1 MKKIMLGMMA
11 LCAATAFGDL
21 KIGTVDMMTLVRNHK
36 NYDTNKKILQ
46 GSEKDYQ
53 KELDSMKA
61 ELDALQDEGK
71 KIADQARNPM
81 ISQAQKDKIEKELLD
96 IQNKYVAGQ
105 QKLRSKAMES
115 QQKLQELETQLLKI
129 TTEEIRAV
137 VNKFAEDNDYE
148 RRWASIPSTPRAG
161 RKTMKASEL
170 AKVLGGTLEG
180 EDVELSACGGLEEA
194 RPGDLSFCKDPK
206 HVKLVES
213 TKASAVLLPPE
224 WDKGAPCSVIRVA
237 DPNHA
242 CMAAAKMFAPPEP
255 VRAPGVHSTA
265 IVDPSVK
272 LGKDV
277 HIGPFTVIEKG
288 AEIGDGA
295 VIEAQVFIG
304 EGCKVGAKTHI
315 YPQVT
320 LREGTIVGADCIIH
334 CGVRLGGDGYGFNN
348 GRREDGSV
356 FIEKIP
362 QLGIV
367 EIGDGVEI
375 GSNTTIDRARIGRT
389 YIGPMTKI
397 DNLVQI
403 GHNVKVKGYSGLIA
417 QSGVA
422 GSTEIGYGCLIW
434 AQAGISGHIKIADG
448 VQVGPQAGVP
458 QSLDGSL
465 KYVIGAPAMSMKDLA
480 AITLAPKMIQK
491 LKGEVKELK
500 AQLAAK

>member
-1 MKKIMLGMMA
+1 M
-11 LCAATAFGDL
+11 
-21 KIGTVDMMTLVRNHK
+21 R
-36 NYDTNKKILQ
+36 
-46 GSEKDYQ
+46 
-53 KELDSMKA
+53 
-61 ELDALQDEGK
+61 
-71 KIADQARNPM
+71 
-81 ISQAQKDKIEKELLD
+81 
-96 IQNKYVAGQ
+96 
-105 QKLRSKAMES
+105 
-115 QQKLQELETQLLKI
+115 
-129 TTEEIRAV
+129 
-137 VNKFAEDNDYE
+137 
-148 RRWASIPSTPRAG
+148 
-161 RKTMKASEL
+161 ASEL

-180 EDVELSACGGLEEA
+180 DDVEISAAAGLEEA

-213 TKASAVLLPPE
+213 TKASAVLLPPD
-224 WDKGAPCSVIRVA
+224 WDRGAPCSVIRVE

-242 CMAAAKMFAPPEP
+242 CMAAAKLFAPPEP
-255 VRAPGVHSTA
+255 VRAPGVHPTA

-272 LGKDV
+272 LGEGV
-277 HIGPFTVIEKG
+277 HIGAYTVVESG

-295 VIEAQVFIG
+295 VVEAQVFIG
-304 EGCKVGAKTHI
+304 EGCRVGAKTHI

-320 LREGTIVGADCIIH
+320 LREGTVVGRDCIIH

-434 AQAGISGHIKIADG
+434 AQAGVSGHIRIADG
-448 VQVGPQAGVP
+448 VQVGPQAGVS
-458 QSLDGSL
+458 QSLDGSV
-465 KYVIGAPAMSMKDLA
+465 KYVLGAPAESMRDFGA
-480 AITLAPKMIQK
+480 RTLLPKMFAK
-491 LKGEVKELK
+491 LKAELKELK
-500 AQLAAK
+500 ARLDAK

>member
-1 MKKIMLGMMA
+1 
-11 LCAATAFGDL
+11 
-21 KIGTVDMMTLVRNHK
+21 
-36 NYDTNKKILQ
+36 
-46 GSEKDYQ
+46 
-53 KELDSMKA
+53 
-61 ELDALQDEGK
+61 
-71 KIADQARNPM
+71 
-81 ISQAQKDKIEKELLD
+81 
-96 IQNKYVAGQ
+96 
-105 QKLRSKAMES
+105 
-115 QQKLQELETQLLKI
+115 
-129 TTEEIRAV
+129 
-137 VNKFAEDNDYE
+137 
-148 RRWASIPSTPRAG
+148 
-161 RKTMKASEL
+161 MKASKL
-170 AKVLGGTLEG
+170 AEILDGTLEG
-180 EDVELSACGGLEEA
+180 ADVELTACGGLEEA

-206 HVKLVES
+206 HVKLVAE

-224 WDKGAPCSVIRVA
+224 WEQGAPCAIIRVA

-242 CMAAAKMFAPPEP
+242 CMAAAKLFAPPEP
-255 VRAPGVHSTA
+255 VRVPGVHPTA
-265 IVDPSVK
+265 IIDPSVK
-272 LGKDV
+272 LGEGV
-277 HIGPFTVIEKG
+277 YIGAYTVIEKG
-288 AEIGDGA
+288 TEIAAGA

-304 EGCKVGAKTHI
+304 EGCRVGAHTHI

-320 LREGTIVGADCIIH
+320 LREGTVVGADCILH

-356 FIEKIP
+356 YIEKIP

-458 QSLDGSL
+458 QTLDGSV
-465 KYVIGAPAMSMKDLA
+465 KYVLGAPAESMKDFGGRVL
-480 AITLAPKMIQK
+480 LPKMVAK
-491 LKGEVKELK
+491 LRAEVKELK

>member
-1 MKKIMLGMMA
+1 
-11 LCAATAFGDL
+11 
-21 KIGTVDMMTLVRNHK
+21 
-36 NYDTNKKILQ
+36 
-46 GSEKDYQ
+46 
-53 KELDSMKA
+53 
-61 ELDALQDEGK
+61 
-71 KIADQARNPM
+71 
-81 ISQAQKDKIEKELLD
+81 
-96 IQNKYVAGQ
+96 
-105 QKLRSKAMES
+105 
-115 QQKLQELETQLLKI
+115 
-129 TTEEIRAV
+129 
-137 VNKFAEDNDYE
+137 
-148 RRWASIPSTPRAG
+148 
-161 RKTMKASEL
+161 MKASEL
-170 AKVLGGTLEG
+170 AARLGGVLEG
-180 EDVELSACGGLEEA
+180 ADVELSACGGLEEA
-194 RPGDLSFCKDPK
+194 RKGDLSFCKDVK
-206 HVKLVES
+206 HVKLVQS
-213 TKASAVLLPPE
+213 TQASAVLLPPD
-224 WDKGAPCSVIRVA
+224 WTDGAPCAIIRVA

-242 CMAAAKMFAPPEP
+242 CMEAAALFAPPTP
-255 VRAPGVHSTA
+255 VRAPGVHPTA
-265 IVDPSVK
+265 LVDPSVK
-272 LGKDV
+272 LGAGV
-277 HIGPFTVIEKG
+277 HVGAYTVIEKG
-288 AEIGDGA
+288 SEIGDGA

-304 EGCKVGAKTHI
+304 ENCAVGARTHI

-320 LREGTIVGADCIIH
+320 LREGTKVGADCIFH

-356 FIEKIP
+356 YIEKIP

-480 AITLAPKMIQK
+480 AITLAPKMIAK
-491 LKGEVKELK
+491 LKAEVKELK
-500 AQLAAK
+500 ARLAARA

>member
-1 MKKIMLGMMA
+1 
-11 LCAATAFGDL
+11 
-21 KIGTVDMMTLVRNHK
+21 
-36 NYDTNKKILQ
+36 
-46 GSEKDYQ
+46 
-53 KELDSMKA
+53 
-61 ELDALQDEGK
+61 
-71 KIADQARNPM
+71 
-81 ISQAQKDKIEKELLD
+81 
-96 IQNKYVAGQ
+96 
-105 QKLRSKAMES
+105 
-115 QQKLQELETQLLKI
+115 
-129 TTEEIRAV
+129 
-137 VNKFAEDNDYE
+137 
-148 RRWASIPSTPRAG
+148 
-161 RKTMKASEL
+161 MKASEV
-170 AKVLGGTLEG
+170 AKAVGGALEG
-180 EDVELSACGGLEEA
+180 ADVDLFACGGLEEA

-206 HVKLVES
+206 HVRLVES
-213 TKASAVLLPPE
+213 TKASAVLLPRD
-224 WDKGAPCSVIRVA
+224 WSHGAPCSIIRVD

-255 VRAPGVHSTA
+255 VRAPGVHPSA
-265 IVDPSVK
+265 IVDPSAK
-272 LGKDV
+272 LGEGV
-277 HIGPFTVIEKG
+277 HVGPFTVIEKG
-288 AEIGDGA
+288 AVVADGA

-304 EGCKVGAKTHI
+304 EGCRVGRHTHI

-375 GSNTTIDRARIGRT
+375 GSNTTVDRARIGRT

-417 QSGVA
+417 QSGIA

-458 QSLDGSL
+458 QTLDGSV
-465 KYVIGAPAMSMKDLA
+465 KYVIGAPAESMKEFGARVL
-480 AITLAPKMIQK
+480 LPKMVAK
-491 LKGEVKELK
+491 LKTEVKELK
-500 AQLAAK
+500 AQVAAVEGAK

>member
-1 MKKIMLGMMA
+1 
-11 LCAATAFGDL
+11 
-21 KIGTVDMMTLVRNHK
+21 
-36 NYDTNKKILQ
+36 
-46 GSEKDYQ
+46 
-53 KELDSMKA
+53 
-61 ELDALQDEGK
+61 
-71 KIADQARNPM
+71 
-81 ISQAQKDKIEKELLD
+81 
-96 IQNKYVAGQ
+96 
-105 QKLRSKAMES
+105 
-115 QQKLQELETQLLKI
+115 
-129 TTEEIRAV
+129 
-137 VNKFAEDNDYE
+137 
-148 RRWASIPSTPRAG
+148 
-161 RKTMKASEL
+161 MKASEL

-180 EDVELSACGGLEEA
+180 ADVELSACGGLEEA

-206 HVKLVES
+206 HVKLVAE
-213 TKASAVLLPPE
+213 TKASAVLLPPDWE
-224 WDKGAPCSVIRVA
+224 HGAPCAIIRVA

-242 CMAAAKMFAPPEP
+242 CMAAAKLFAPPEP
-255 VRAPGVHSTA
+255 IRAPGVHPTA
-265 IVDPSVK
+265 IIDPSVK
-272 LGKDV
+272 LGENV
-277 HIGPFTVIEKG
+277 HIGALTVIEKG
-288 AEIGDGA
+288 AEIAANA

-304 EGCKVGAKTHI
+304 EGCRVGARTHI

-320 LREGTIVGADCIIH
+320 LREGTVVGADCILH

-356 FIEKIP
+356 YIEKIP

-367 EIGDGVEI
+367 EIGEGVEI

-458 QSLDGSL
+458 QTLDGSV
-465 KYVIGAPAMSMKDLA
+465 KYVLGAPAESMKDFGGRVL
-480 AITLAPKMIQK
+480 LPKMVAK
-491 LKGEVKELK
+491 LRAEVKELK

>member
-1 MKKIMLGMMA
+1 
-11 LCAATAFGDL
+11 
-21 KIGTVDMMTLVRNHK
+21 
-36 NYDTNKKILQ
+36 
-46 GSEKDYQ
+46 
-53 KELDSMKA
+53 
-61 ELDALQDEGK
+61 
-71 KIADQARNPM
+71 
-81 ISQAQKDKIEKELLD
+81 
-96 IQNKYVAGQ
+96 
-105 QKLRSKAMES
+105 
-115 QQKLQELETQLLKI
+115 
-129 TTEEIRAV
+129 
-137 VNKFAEDNDYE
+137 
-148 RRWASIPSTPRAG
+148 
-161 RKTMKASEL
+161 MKASEL
-170 AKVLGGTLEG
+170 AKLLGGTLEG
-180 EDVELSACGGLEEA
+180 EDVEVKSCGGLEEA

-206 HVKLVES
+206 HIKLVES
-213 TKASAVLLPPE
+213 TKASVVLLPPE
-224 WDKGAPCSVIRVA
+224 WDKGAPCTVIRVV

-242 CMAAAKMFAPPEP
+242 CMTAAKMFAPPEP
-255 VRAPGVHSTA
+255 VRAPGVHPSA
-265 IVDPSVK
+265 VVDPSVK

-277 HIGPFTVIEKG
+277 HVGPFTVIEKG

-295 VIEAQVFIG
+295 VVEAQVFIG

-417 QSGVA
+417 QSGIA

-434 AQAGISGHIKIADG
+434 AQAGVSGHIKIADG

-458 QSLDGSL
+458 QSLDGSVR
-465 KYVIGAPAMSMKDLA
+465 YVIGTPAESMKDFGGRVLV
-480 AITLAPKMIQK
+480 PKMLAK

-500 AQLAAK
+500 AKVAAK

>member
-1 MKKIMLGMMA
+1 
-11 LCAATAFGDL
+11 
-21 KIGTVDMMTLVRNHK
+21 
-36 NYDTNKKILQ
+36 
-46 GSEKDYQ
+46 
-53 KELDSMKA
+53 
-61 ELDALQDEGK
+61 
-71 KIADQARNPM
+71 
-81 ISQAQKDKIEKELLD
+81 
-96 IQNKYVAGQ
+96 
-105 QKLRSKAMES
+105 
-115 QQKLQELETQLLKI
+115 
-129 TTEEIRAV
+129 
-137 VNKFAEDNDYE
+137 
-148 RRWASIPSTPRAG
+148 
-161 RKTMKASEL
+161 MKASEL
-170 AKVLGGTLEG
+170 ANILGGTLEG
-180 EDVELSACGGLEEA
+180 EDVEVKACGGLEEA

-213 TKASAVLLPPE
+213 TKASVVLLPPE
-224 WDKGAPCSVIRVA
+224 WDKGAPCTVIRVV
-237 DPNHA
+237 DPNRA

-255 VRAPGVHSTA
+255 VRAPGVHPSA
-265 IVDPSVK
+265 VVDPSAK

-277 HIGPFTVIEKG
+277 HVGPFTVIEKG
-288 AEIGDGA
+288 AEIGEGA

-315 YPQVT
+315 YPQVS

-417 QSGVA
+417 QSGIA

-434 AQAGISGHIKIADG
+434 AQAGVSGHIKIADG

-458 QSLDGSL
+458 QSLDGSVR
-465 KYVIGAPAMSMKDLA
+465 YVIGTPAEPMKDFGGRVLV
-480 AITLAPKMIQK
+480 PKMLAK
-491 LKGEVKELK
+491 LKAEVKDLK
-500 AQLAAK
+500 AKLAAK

>member
-1 MKKIMLGMMA
+1 
-11 LCAATAFGDL
+11 
-21 KIGTVDMMTLVRNHK
+21 
-36 NYDTNKKILQ
+36 
-46 GSEKDYQ
+46 
-53 KELDSMKA
+53 
-61 ELDALQDEGK
+61 
-71 KIADQARNPM
+71 
-81 ISQAQKDKIEKELLD
+81 
-96 IQNKYVAGQ
+96 
-105 QKLRSKAMES
+105 
-115 QQKLQELETQLLKI
+115 
-129 TTEEIRAV
+129 
-137 VNKFAEDNDYE
+137 
-148 RRWASIPSTPRAG
+148 
-161 RKTMKASEL
+161 MKASEL
-170 AKVLGGTLEG
+170 AGILGGTLEG
-180 EDVELSACGGLEEA
+180 ADVDLFACGGLEEA

-206 HVKLVES
+206 HARLVQS

-224 WDKGAPCSVIRVA
+224 WSDGAPCSVIRVA

-242 CMAAAKMFAPPEP
+242 CMAAAKLFAPPEP
-255 VRAPGVHSTA
+255 VRAPGVHPTA
-265 IVDPSVK
+265 VIDPSAR
-272 LGKDV
+272 LGEGV
-277 HIGPFTVIEKG
+277 HVGPFAVIEKG

-295 VIEAQVFIG
+295 VIEAQVFVG
-304 EGCKVGAKTHI
+304 EGCRVGAKTHV

-320 LREGTIVGADCIIH
+320 LREGTIVGRDCILH

-348 GRREDGSV
+348 GRRPDGSV

-458 QSLDGSL
+458 QSLDGSV
-465 KYVIGAPAMSMKDLA
+465 KYVLGAPAESMKEFGGRVLV
-480 AITLAPKMIQK
+480 PKMLAK
-491 LKGEVKELK
+491 LKAEVKELK
-500 AQLAAK
+500 AKLAQQ

>member
-1 MKKIMLGMMA
+1 
-11 LCAATAFGDL
+11 
-21 KIGTVDMMTLVRNHK
+21 
-36 NYDTNKKILQ
+36 
-46 GSEKDYQ
+46 
-53 KELDSMKA
+53 
-61 ELDALQDEGK
+61 
-71 KIADQARNPM
+71 
-81 ISQAQKDKIEKELLD
+81 
-96 IQNKYVAGQ
+96 
-105 QKLRSKAMES
+105 
-115 QQKLQELETQLLKI
+115 
-129 TTEEIRAV
+129 
-137 VNKFAEDNDYE
+137 
-148 RRWASIPSTPRAG
+148 
-161 RKTMKASEL
+161 MKASEL
-170 AKVLGGTLEG
+170 AAILGGALEG
-180 EDVELSACGGLEEA
+180 GDVELSACAGLDEA

-206 HVKLVES
+206 HVKAVAS
-213 TKASAVLLPPE
+213 TKASAVLLPKDWTHDLP
-224 WDKGAPCSVIRVA
+224 PCAVIRVD

-242 CMAAAKMFAPPEP
+242 CMAAARIFAPPEP
-255 VRAPGVHSTA
+255 VRAPGVHPTA
-265 IVDPSVK
+265 IIDPSVK
-272 LGKDV
+272 LGAGV
-277 HIGPFTVIEKG
+277 HVGAYTIIEKG
-288 AEIGDGA
+288 SVVGDGA

-304 EGCKVGAKTHI
+304 ENCTVGDRTHI

-320 LREGTIVGADCIIH
+320 LREGTKVGRDCIFH

-417 QSGVA
+417 QSGIA

-458 QSLDGSL
+458 QSLDGSV
-465 KYVIGAPAMSMKDLA
+465 KYVIGAPAESMKDFGARVL
-480 AITLAPKMIQK
+480 LPKIVSKMK
-491 LKGEVKELK
+491 MELKELK
-500 AQLAAK
+500 TKKES

>member
-1 MKKIMLGMMA
+1 
-11 LCAATAFGDL
+11 
-21 KIGTVDMMTLVRNHK
+21 
-36 NYDTNKKILQ
+36 
-46 GSEKDYQ
+46 
-53 KELDSMKA
+53 
-61 ELDALQDEGK
+61 
-71 KIADQARNPM
+71 
-81 ISQAQKDKIEKELLD
+81 
-96 IQNKYVAGQ
+96 
-105 QKLRSKAMES
+105 
-115 QQKLQELETQLLKI
+115 
-129 TTEEIRAV
+129 
-137 VNKFAEDNDYE
+137 
-148 RRWASIPSTPRAG
+148 
-161 RKTMKASEL
+161 MKASEL
-170 AKVLGGTLEG
+170 AAAIGGVLDGD
-180 EDVELSACGGLEEA
+180 DVELTACGGLEEA
-194 RPGDLSFCKDPK
+194 RPGDLSFCKDSK
-206 HVKLVES
+206 HVALVQG
-213 TKASAVLLPPE
+213 TKASAVLLPHD
-224 WDKGAPCSVIRVA
+224 WTHGAPCPIIRVD

-242 CMAAAKMFAPPEP
+242 CMAAAEIFAPPVP
-255 VRAPGVHSTA
+255 VRAPGVHPTA
-265 IVDPSVK
+265 IIDPSVK
-272 LGKDV
+272 LGANV
-277 HIGPFTVIEKG
+277 HVGAYTIIEKDWS
-288 AEIGDGA
+288 IGDGA

-304 EGCKVGAKTHI
+304 EGCAVGARTHI

-320 LREGTIVGADCIIH
+320 LREGTKVGADCIFH

-480 AITLAPKMIQK
+480 AITLAPKMIAK
-491 LKGEVKELK
+491 LKAEVKTIK
-500 AQLAAK
+500 AELAAASK